1 MSKIAGIEKETI
13 VDGLGL
19 RNTYFFSGCTH
30 YCPGCHNPE
39 AQSFDY
45 GDEYSKIVDNLIED
59 LRKNSHILD
68 GITISGG
75 DPLHPNNLSCVYD
88 FIFRIKEEFPKLN
101 IWIYTGYTIE
111 ELEQR
116 QNKLTMKILQNSDV
130 LVDGMFIEH
139 LKDPDLSFKGSS
151 NQRII
156 DLNKT
161 FKNNKIELLEL
172 DT

>member
-1 MSKIAGIEKETI
+1 MNIAGFVEETI
-13 VDGLGL
+13 VDGTGL
-19 RNTYFFSGCTH
+19 RSTLYVSGCTH
-30 YCPGCHNPE
+30 NCFNCHNPE
-39 AQSFDY
+39 THNFHYGKDY
-45 GDEYSKIVDNLIED
+45 FEEIDNIMEKI
-59 LRKNSHILD
+59 RKTYDILD

-116 QNKLTMKILQNSDV
+116 QDKLTMKILQNSDV